1 MHFLTMILFKWT
13 EINVNDILWSSGAVP
28 MSATWYKDDVPIP
41 NCEDFAY
48 VDGKNGEFG
57 LLIVDPF
64 SADSGI
70 YSCKVINT
78 FGEAISHGQLVINGL
93 YNTYIQVIFTSAR
106 IIYLRRGNPSLFLKY
121 LILLYYLMFIVSQ
134 DQNVLL

>member
-1 MHFLTMILFKWT
+1 
-13 EINVNDILWSSGAVP
+13 

-48 VDGKNGEFG
+48 VDGKNDEFG
-57 LLIVDPF
+57 LMIVDPF

-93 YNTYIQVIFTSAR
+93 YNTYIQIIFNSAC
-106 IIYLRRGNPSLFLKY
+106 IIYPRHFSLFLKCSTF
-121 LILLYYLMFIVSQ
+121 LCLLMIVVSQ
-134 DQNVLL
+134 NQNVLL